1 MVCYT
6 ACLMRCVPHHVCVWE
21 CAEAGRI
28 RRPTEELIVSH
39 NAFGL
44 QDDLP
49 EAALDSEWRALVCQQ
64 AHTLAG
70 MLQRVQVAVAGV
82 PRRTNAHR
90 LQALAADAER
100 LLAAQ
105 AQQHVS
111 LERELG
117 QLWALV
123 TDLRQAPVEL
133 TQRVHKLERVLA
145 VLHTNLAAA
154 RQWMLKLREDVGE

>member
-1 MVCYT
+1 
-6 ACLMRCVPHHVCVWE
+6 MRFVPPMSVSGSVLRQG
-21 CAEAGRI
+21 AYAG
-28 RRPTEELIVSH
+28 PTEELIVSQ

-133 TQRVHKLERVLA
+133 TQRVHRLERVLA